1 MIPIDNTTFIG
12 RRLNNNIYSRQG
24 SLLLPKSTILNDNN
38 LGLLQQHGVNLW
50 DADTQLITEFIIDE
64 TISEVQSIYE
74 KIHHSTEKPSNQM
87 IRQKVMPKIQ
97 ELCSNYNISNV
108 LLGLRKKDHYTYR
121 HCIGVSVLSYLIGKW
136 LGLHDIEL
144 NDLAI
149 AGLLHDLGKQRISYS
164 ILNKADKLS
173 SDEYAEM
180 KLHTVFGYE
189 MIIKLPNM
197 TDQQALVA
205 LQHHEREDGSG
216 YPYGKSSEEIA
227 YFSKIVAVADVF
239 HTMVSERVYKKAIP
253 LYKVLQEIY
262 QRAFGLFDPVIVQ
275 CFIINLMNRMIGDS
289 VLLSDGKVARIV
301 MIHPDDLINPL
312 VESEGQYY
320 DLRWSKNRIMDFGP
334 VIKNNTGLAYCDK
347 SI

>member
-12 RRLNNNIYSRQG
+12 RRLSNNIYSRQG
-24 SLLLPKSTILNDNN
+24 SLLLPKSTILNDHN
-38 LGLLQQHGVNLW
+38 LDLLQQHGVNLW

-64 TISEVQSIYE
+64 TISEVQWIYE
-74 KIHHSTEKPSNQM
+74 KIHSTEMLSNEI

-97 ELCSNYNISNV
+97 QLCSNNISNV
-108 LLGLRKKDHYTYR
+108 LLGLRKKDHYTYQ

-136 LGLHDIEL
+136 LGLTEEEL
-144 NDLAI
+144 NDLAV
-149 AGLLHDLGKQRISYS
+149 AGLLHDLGKAKIPDS
-164 ILNKADKLS
+164 ILKKADKLS
-173 SDEYAEM
+173 WDEYAEM
-180 KLHTVFGYE
+180 KRHTVLGYE
-189 MIIKLPNM
+189 IILSLPNI
-197 TDQQALVA
+197 TAQQALVA

-239 HTMVSERVYKKAIP
+239 HTMVSERVYKKPVP
-253 LYKVLQEIY
+253 LYQVLQEIY

-275 CFIINLMNRMIGDS
+275 RFIINLMNRMIGDS

-301 MIHPDDLINPL
+301 MINPDDLVNPL

-320 DLRWSKNRIMDFGP
+320 DLRWSKNKIMDFAS
-334 VIKNNTGLAYCDK
+334 NQ
-347 SI
+347 